1 MDLGGK
7 VAVVT
12 GAASGLGRAAALA
25 LAAQGADVVV
35 AGLDPPQLEAGEGL
49 AATAEAIAGSGR
61 RSLALEADIS
71 DPQSVATLAAGTAD
85 AFGGADILVNN
96 AAVYPNGPWVEVDE
110 SEWDRVFA
118 VNARGYFSCCKAFHP
133 HMKSRG
139 GGSIVSISS
148 ITFFV
153 GTAGFIHYVSS
164 KGAVVGLTRALAREV
179 GPENIRVNAIAP
191 GAFPTRAERLP
202 GRDLDKLN
210 RDVLEAQA
218 LKRRGR
224 PEDVAAAVVFLA
236 SDQSSFITGQ
246 TLLVDGGW
254 YLH

>member
-12 GAASGLGRAAALA
+12 GAGSGLGRAAALA
-25 LAAQGADVVV
+25 LAAHGADVVV
-35 AGLDPPQLEAGEGL
+35 AGLDPPQLETGEGL
-49 AATAEAIAGSGR
+49 AGTAAAIEAVGR
-61 RSLALEADIS
+61 KSLALEADIS
-71 DPQSVATLAAGTAD
+71 DPREVAALAAGTAD

-96 AAVYPNGPWVEVDE
+96 AAVYPTGPWTEVEE

-118 VNARGYFSCCKAFHP
+118 VNARGYFTCCKAFHP

-139 GGSIVSISS
+139 GGSIVSVSS

-153 GTAGFIHYVSS
+153 GVTGLIHYASS

-210 RDVLEAQA
+210 REVLEAQA
-218 LKRRGR
+218 LKRRGT
-224 PEDVAAAVVFLA
+224 PEDVAGAVVFLA
-236 SDQSSFITGQ
+236 SDLSGFITGQ

>member
-1 MDLGGK
+1 MDLSGR

-12 GAASGLGRAAALA
+12 GAGSGLGRASARALA
-25 LAAQGADVVV
+25 SHGADVVV
-35 AGLDPPQLEAGEGL
+35 AGLDPPELAAGEGL
-49 AATAEAIAGSGR
+49 EATAAAIAATGR
-61 RSLALEADIS
+61 GSLAVEADIS
-71 DPQSVATLAAGTAD
+71 DTRAVAALAAATAER
-85 AFGGADILVNN
+85 FGGADILVNN
-96 AAVYPNGPWVEVDE
+96 AAVYPTRPWIEVDE
-110 SEWDRVFA
+110 AEWDRVFA
-118 VNARGYFSCCKAFHP
+118 VNARGYFTCCKAFHP
-133 HMKSRG
+133 HMSARG
-139 GGSIVSISS
+139 GGAIVSISS

-153 GTAGFIHYVSS
+153 GHAGLIHYVSS

-202 GRDLDKLN
+202 GRDLEKMN
-210 RDVLEAQA
+210 REVLEAQA

-224 PEDVAAAVVFLA
+224 PEDVADAVVFLA
-236 SDQSSFITGQ
+236 SEASSFITGQ

>member
-12 GAASGLGRAAALA
+12 GAGSGLGRAAALA
-25 LAAQGADVVV
+25 LAAHGADVVV
-35 AGLDPPQLEAGEGL
+35 AGLDPPELESGEGL
-49 AATAEAIAGSGR
+49 SATAAAIAASGQK
-61 RSLALEADIS
+61 SLALETDIS
-71 DPQSVATLAAGTAD
+71 DPQAVTVLADSTAD

-96 AAVYPNGPWVEVDE
+96 AAIYPTGPWVEVDE
-110 SEWDRVFA
+110 GEWDRVFA
-118 VNARGYFSCCKAFHP
+118 VNARGYFTCCKAFHP
-133 HMKSRG
+133 HMQSRG

-148 ITFFV
+148 ITFFL
-153 GTAGFIHYVSS
+153 GLAGLIHYVSS

-210 RDVLEAQA
+210 REVLEAQA

-224 PEDVAAAVVFLA
+224 PEDVAGAVVFLA
-236 SDQSSFITGQ
+236 SELSSFVTGQ

>member
-1 MDLGGK
+1 MNLQGR

-12 GAASGLGRAAALA
+12 GAGSGLGRAAALA
-25 LAAQGADVVV
+25 LADHGADVVV
-35 AGLDPPQLEAGEGL
+35 AGLDPPELETGEGL
-49 AATAEAIAGSGR
+49 AATAAAIEATGR
-61 RSLALEADIS
+61 RSLAIEADIS
-71 DPQSVATLAAGTAD
+71 DPRAVAALASDTAD
-85 AFGGADILVNN
+85 ALGGTDILVNN
-96 AAVYPNGPWVEVDE
+96 AAIFPTRPWVEVDE

-118 VNARGYFSCCKAFHP
+118 VNARGYFTCCKAFHP
-133 HMKSRG
+133 HMRNRG

-153 GTAGFIHYVSS
+153 GHVGFIHYVSS

-202 GRDLDKLN
+202 GRDLEKMN
-210 RDVLEAQA
+210 RDVLDAQA

-224 PEDVAAAVVFLA
+224 PEDVAGAVVFLA
-236 SDQSSFITGQ
+236 SELSGFITGQ